1 MAKHLQP
8 QPRLLA
14 LLIALSMGAL
24 GIPNLFAQNT
34 LPEGAL
40 SHVFSVAEGSY
51 VFFSQGNLQYIG
63 SASTPFWRFADHQWD
78 YLGTTTGQNSSNE
91 NVDRDLFGWG
101 TSGYNH
107 GAIAYQPWSTSIT
120 NSQYYAYGSSSYN
133 LFDQTGQADWGYN
146 AIFNGG
152 NTENNGWRTL
162 TSNEWGYLFDT
173 RSTISGIRYA
183 KATVNNVNGVILL
196 PDDWSTSYYTLN
208 NTNST
213 NANYTSNTITAS
225 QWNTLEQHGAVF
237 LPAAGRRD
245 GMEVVDGSGFY
256 WSASYDSSSSNYV
269 CYLYFYSDGL
279 FSQCNGGGRIHGKS
293 VRLVASA
300 ENCSYGINATPNPA
314 EGGTVS
320 GGGAYTLGANC
331 TLTATPSAGYAFFC
345 WVENEVVVSTEAT
358 YTFTVCGERNL
369 IACFTQPGN
378 ITFADANVKSL
389 CVANWDINNDGE
401 LSYAEA
407 AAVTDLGQ
415 VFKSNYTITS
425 FDELQYFTGLTSI
438 GEQAFIV
445 CSSLASIVIPN
456 SVTSIRFA
464 AFYGCSDL
472 TSVTIPNSVTEIG
485 EQAFIGCSGL
495 TGELIIPNSVTLIG
509 NRAFS
514 NCSGLTSL
522 TIGNSVTSIGER
534 AFYYCSSLISM
545 TIGNSVTSIGQR
557 AFEGCSGLTSIT
569 SFAVNP
575 PTVGSSAFL
584 NVPYSATIHVPCG
597 ATANY
602 IIASGWNRW
611 SESNY
616 EEFDDGYYCPIL
628 FADANVKAICVAHW
642 DTDGNGELS
651 YAEAAA
657 VTNLNTNFIFDEN
670 ITSFNELQYFTS
682 LTSLG
687 TEEFLLCTNLA
698 SITLPKSLVAIGSDA
713 FAGCDALV
721 SITRQA
727 TVPPTVATGAFD
739 DVATA
744 TLIVPCGH
752 TSLYQAASGWDG
764 FAQYEEYDA
773 GDNCVIVFADANV
786 KALCVAHW
794 DTDGN
799 GELSYAEAAAV
810 TDLGQVFNANTTI
823 TSFDELQYFTSL
835 TSIGE
840 QTFSGCTS
848 LTSVVIP
855 NSVTSIGLYAF
866 NNCSGL
872 TSLTIG
878 NSVTS
883 IGLYAFNN
891 CSGLIGEL
899 TIPNSVTSIG
909 NSSFSN
915 CSGLTSVTIGNS
927 VTSIGHYAFNNC
939 SGLTSVTIPNSM
951 TSIGSSAFDGCVGL
965 TSVNYTGNIAQWCG
979 IIFTGHASNPLC
991 YGHNLY
997 IDNEL
1002 VTDLTIPDSMTSIKQ
1017 YTFEGCSSLS
1027 SVTIPNSVTSIE
1039 TAAFSGC
1046 SELYSITVLSETPA
1060 SVGTDAFVGLPVTA
1074 TVYVPCGTIADY
1086 QAANGWNAF
1095 LNYSEIITETCAI
1108 VFADDA
1114 VKAICVAN
1122 WDTNGDGELSYL
1134 EAAAVTDLGSVF
1146 KSNTTIT
1153 SFDELQYFDV
1163 LTAIPNTAFQGC
1175 SSLVSIALPA
1185 SLTNIGNGSF
1195 YNCTSL
1201 ALLIVLAETPPT
1213 LGSQAFRNV
1222 PTTIPVYIP
1231 CDSYAA
1237 YQNQS
1242 WGGFTNFVCYDIH
1255 IITAAAEPAE
1265 GGTVTGAGQYL
1276 EAATCTL
1283 TATAN
1288 PGYTFTNWTR
1298 DGIVVSTESSYTFT
1312 VTGDA
1317 AFVAN
1322 FTANSYNITATASP
1336 TNGGSVTGG
1345 GTYNYGAS
1353 CTLTATPATG
1363 YTFTNWTENGE
1374 EVSTEATYSFV
1385 VSRERNLVANFVASS
1400 GPEPIDYSQ
1409 EYFTITSWEPNNT
1422 ITFHRGIE
1430 YFEMYISYDKIN
1442 WTLFTSS
1449 SNTNSTVV
1457 LGVGEKAY
1465 FKATTYQL
1473 GTDDYG
1479 ADCNFSA
1486 TKLFE
1491 ASGNIMSL
1499 INGDDFVG
1507 ATSFYPTNDTYSYNF
1522 IGLFE
1527 DATTLLTIENLV
1539 LPATQYNKW
1548 VYQSFARGCTSLIR
1562 APKELPAQTYQGQN
1576 TLVWMFSNCPKL
1588 QESPV
1593 IRLTSNA
1600 SGDGWFQMFKECSS
1614 LKKVICLM
1622 EGTDLDVTGVAW
1634 LYGVASDGVFYKKSS
1649 STWQSGNTAIPSS
1662 WITRD
1667 WSEDPTDF
1675 VKVTSTPAFR
1685 YSCYVEGTSDYYEV
1699 GDMVTLKCT
1708 PLNGYAFNGW
1718 YVNGALV
1725 STSDTYSFTATQNIE
1740 VTPSF
1745 ETWVYENQ
1753 YFTIESLEDD
1763 NTITLTIGAEV
1774 TQDQLQSIAYSTDNG
1789 ATWNTTSID
1798 NTEQVISVN
1807 LNAGGKVLWKGT
1819 GVSMALG
1826 YNDNQYSFF
1835 NSTKQFNVLG
1845 NIMSLLFGDGFA
1857 SQTVL
1862 QTVFPDESI
1871 YTFSRLF
1878 DGCAQLISAENLI
1891 LPASIMVQSC
1901 YFSMF
1906 QDCTSLTQVPGLP
1919 ATTLAENCYSNMFSG
1934 CTSLTQ
1940 VPELPATS
1948 LANGC
1953 YSYMFSTCTSLV
1965 QAPELP
1971 ATTLAN
1977 GCYEGLFNYCTS
1989 LTQVPELPATSLA
2002 ESCYSGMFYGC
2013 TSLVQAPELPATSL
2027 ANGCY
2032 RDMFYG
2038 CTSLAQAP
2046 ELPATTLSPACYMQM
2061 FEGCSSLTQA
2071 PELPATTLAV
2081 NCYRTMFRGCSSLTQ
2096 APELPATTL
2105 TDYCYFDMFENCT
2118 SLTQAPELPATALA
2132 SNCYG
2137 DMFNHCISLTQAPE
2151 LPAVVMEEWC
2161 YASMFF
2167 KCTSLTQAPELPATV
2182 LASHCYFN
2190 MFSRCTSLTHAP
2202 ELPATT
2208 LTDYCYSDMF
2218 ENCTSLTQAPELPAV
2233 TLAYRCYRFM
2243 FEGCSLLNEVTCW
2256 ATDISAIDCTNDWLS
2271 GVSPTG
2277 TFHKNVLMED
2287 WQSNS
2292 SSGIPS
2298 GWNVEDL
2305 TKTINITVAA
2315 DPVIGGNVSGA
2326 GEYQYGALSTLTLT
2340 AIPNEGFMFLYWT
2353 KDDQI
2358 VSTEQA
2364 FSFTIVESGE
2374 YVAHFK
2380 SACQIGDGSTTTNQ
2394 YLPSFSHYNYSLSQ
2408 QIYTAEEIGR
2418 TGNINSLSF
2427 FNTGG
2432 EKTRSYDIYLVHTE
2446 KTAFDGTQDWISVT
2460 ETDRV
2465 FSGTVTM
2472 RSGDWTEIAFDTP
2485 FAYNGTSNLAIIM
2498 DDNSGNWTG
2507 SPFMTCRV
2515 FETQDSQA
2523 IRVYNDDINYNPMAP
2538 SSYIGTLH
2546 TVKNQ
2551 IMFGFI
2557 VEAQTAELP
2566 QGWSWYAPTVK
2577 TSIETIQTTLGDNL
2591 LQIKAQDGTPSGN
2604 VVAGKM
2610 YRIQTGEACTL
2621 LVTGAPFT
2629 TATVTINQGEN
2640 WFGYFGTEKTVG
2652 AVFNATFGPTAGDK
2666 VVSQNGGFA
2675 IYNGSAWQGTLTT
2688 LLPGQGYVYVSQSN
2702 ETKTLVME

>member
-1 MAKHLQP
+1 MTKQLQTKL
-8 QPRLLA
+8 RLLA
-14 LLIALSMGAL
+14 LLTALFMGFGTAQAAYDFSAECPTGQTL
-24 GIPNLFAQNT
+24 YYQITDFNNLYVSIVAPWNSSGMWPEGTVKPANMLVIPETVSYYGMDYTVTSIGDHAFYTCDELTILLQVPNTVTSIENYAFYGCSSLRVANFPNTINSIGDFAFNGCSSLTSIEIPNSVTFIGQYAFQGCTHLTSVEIPNSVTFIGQHAFRGCIRLTSVEIGNSVTSIGVSAFQGCTSLTSVEIGNSVT
-34 LPEGAL
+34 SIGNYAFLGCTDLTSVEIPNSVTSIGLYAFQDCTSLTSVEIGN
-40 SHVFSVAEGSY
+40 SVASIKSY
-51 VFFSQGNLQYIG
+51 AFNNC
-63 SASTPFWRFADHQWD
+63 T
-78 YLGTTTGQNSSNE
+78 
-91 NVDRDLFGWG
+91 DL
-101 TSGYNH
+101 
-107 GAIAYQPWSTSIT
+107 TSIT
-120 NSQYYAYGSSSYN
+120 V
-133 LFDQTGQADWGYN
+133 L
-146 AIFNGG
+146 
-152 NTENNGWRTL
+152 
-162 TSNEWGYLFDT
+162 
-173 RSTISGIRYA
+173 
-183 KATVNNVNGVILL
+183 
-196 PDDWSTSYYTLN
+196 
-208 NTNST
+208 
-213 NANYTSNTITAS
+213 
-225 QWNTLEQHGAVF
+225 
-237 LPAAGRRD
+237 
-245 GMEVVDGSGFY
+245 
-256 WSASYDSSSSNYV
+256 
-269 CYLYFYSDGL
+269 
-279 FSQCNGGGRIHGKS
+279 
-293 VRLVASA
+293 A
-300 ENCSYGINATPNPA
+300 ETPP
-314 EGGTVS
+314 
-320 GGGAYTLGANC
+320 TLGNDVFQNVPTDAVLYVPC
-331 TLTATPSAGYAFFC
+331 GKKAAYQSAPK
-345 WVENEVVVSTEAT
+345 WNE
-358 YTFTVCGERNL
+358 F
-369 IACFTQPGN
+369 N
-378 ITFADANVKSL
+378 IIWQICDIVFADDTVKAL
-389 CVANWDINNDGE
+389 CVAHWDTNGDGE
-401 LSYAEA
+401 LSYDEA
-407 AAVTDLGQ
+407 AAVTTLNPGGEANQ
-415 VFKSNYTITS
+415 SVFRGNIAITS

-438 GEQAFIV
+438 DAWAFYN
-445 CSSLASIVIPN
+445 CRGLTSIEIPN
-456 SVTSIRFA
+456 SVTSIGPA
-464 AFYGCSDL
+464 AFVGCSGL
-472 TSVTIPNSVTEIG
+472 TSIEIPNSVTSIG
-485 EQAFIGCSGL
+485 PYAFSGCSGL
-495 TGELIIPNSVTLIG
+495 TSVEIPNSVTSIG
-509 NRAFS
+509 SDAFYV
-514 NCSGLTSL
+514 CSGLTSVE
-522 TIGNSVTSIGER
+522 IGNSVTSIGND
-534 AFYYCSSLISM
+534 AFRGCTSLTSVE
-545 TIGNSVTSIGQR
+545 IGNSVTSIGNY
-557 AFEGCSGLTSIT
+557 AFRGCTGLTS
-569 SFAVNP
+569 V
-575 PTVGSSAFL
+575 
-584 NVPYSATIHVPCG
+584 
-597 ATANY
+597 
-602 IIASGWNRW
+602 
-611 SESNY
+611 E
-616 EEFDDGYYCPIL
+616 
-628 FADANVKAICVAHW
+628 
-642 DTDGNGELS
+642 
-651 YAEAAA
+651 
-657 VTNLNTNFIFDEN
+657 
-670 ITSFNELQYFTS
+670 
-682 LTSLG
+682 
-687 TEEFLLCTNLA
+687 
-698 SITLPKSLVAIGSDA
+698 
-713 FAGCDALV
+713 
-721 SITRQA
+721 
-727 TVPPTVATGAFD
+727 
-739 DVATA
+739 
-744 TLIVPCGH
+744 
-752 TSLYQAASGWDG
+752 
-764 FAQYEEYDA
+764 
-773 GDNCVIVFADANV
+773 
-786 KALCVAHW
+786 
-794 DTDGN
+794 
-799 GELSYAEAAAV
+799 
-810 TDLGQVFNANTTI
+810 
-823 TSFDELQYFTSL
+823 
-835 TSIGE
+835 
-840 QTFSGCTS
+840 
-848 LTSVVIP
+848 IP
-855 NSVTSIGLYAF
+855 NSVTSIGQYAF
-866 NNCSGL
+866 QGCSGL
-872 TSLTIG
+872 TSLYVFG
-878 NSVTS
+878 VSPPNL
-883 IGLYAFNN
+883 GWDAFNN
-891 CSGLIGEL
+891 VNKS
-899 TIPNSVTSIG
+899 IP
-909 NSSFSN
+909 
-915 CSGLTSVTIGNS
+915 
-927 VTSIGHYAFNNC
+927 
-939 SGLTSVTIPNSM
+939 
-951 TSIGSSAFDGCVGL
+951 
-965 TSVNYTGNIAQWCG
+965 
-979 IIFTGHASNPLC
+979 
-991 YGHNLY
+991 
-997 IDNEL
+997 
-1002 VTDLTIPDSMTSIKQ
+1002 
-1017 YTFEGCSSLS
+1017 
-1027 SVTIPNSVTSIE
+1027 
-1039 TAAFSGC
+1039 
-1046 SELYSITVLSETPA
+1046 
-1060 SVGTDAFVGLPVTA
+1060 
-1074 TVYVPCGTIADY
+1074 VYVPC
-1086 QAANGWNAF
+1086 
-1095 LNYSEIITETCAI
+1095 E
-1108 VFADDA
+1108 A
-1114 VKAICVAN
+1114 VEAYTNVA
-1122 WDTNGDGELSYL
+1122 
-1134 EAAAVTDLGSVF
+1134 
-1146 KSNTTIT
+1146 
-1153 SFDELQYFDV
+1153 
-1163 LTAIPNTAFQGC
+1163 
-1175 SSLVSIALPA
+1175 
-1185 SLTNIGNGSF
+1185 
-1195 YNCTSL
+1195 
-1201 ALLIVLAETPPT
+1201 
-1213 LGSQAFRNV
+1213 
-1222 PTTIPVYIP
+1222 
-1231 CDSYAA
+1231 
-1237 YQNQS
+1237 
-1242 WGGFTNFVCYDIH
+1242 WGGFSNFVCGIE
-1255 IITAAAEPAE
+1255 ITTTANPAE
-1265 GGTVTGAGQYL
+1265 GGTVTCSGNCQLGQ
-1276 EAATCTL
+1276 TCIL

-1288 PGYTFTNWTR
+1288 EGYTFVNWTE
-1298 DGIVVSTESSYTFT
+1298 DSTVVSTEATYSF
-1312 VTGDA
+1312 VVMHERNL
-1317 AFVAN
+1317 VAN

-2675 IYNGSAWQGTLTT
+2675 IYNGSAWQGTLTM